1 MAAHG
6 TAGWRGREGPPP
18 HQCRSLACL
27 FTTESR
33 MGPGISGTERMQ
45 DSLCPGVGAERG
57 MIIAFVLVLTASVG
71 YERLWDWP
79 LFGRDTGE
87 CLRSVLS

>member
-1 MAAHG
+1 
-6 TAGWRGREGPPP
+6 
-18 HQCRSLACL
+18 
-27 FTTESR
+27 
-33 MGPGISGTERMQ
+33 
-45 DSLCPGVGAERG
+45 

-87 CLRSVLS
+87 CLRSVLSWIGYCAGHMAGGKFNDRHH

>member
-1 MAAHG
+1 
-6 TAGWRGREGPPP
+6 
-18 HQCRSLACL
+18 
-27 FTTESR
+27 

-87 CLRSVLS
+87 CLRSVLSWIGYCAGHMAGGKFNDRHH